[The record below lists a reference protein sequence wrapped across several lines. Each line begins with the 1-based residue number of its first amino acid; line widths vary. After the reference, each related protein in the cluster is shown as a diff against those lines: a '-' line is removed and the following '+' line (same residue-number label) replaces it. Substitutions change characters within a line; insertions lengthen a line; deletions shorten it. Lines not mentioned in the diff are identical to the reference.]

1 MIFGLENIDFLKH
14 FKPTVPSREYCE
26 NNVKIQ
32 PKGPS
37 KVLLLFDDEGN
48 DDLDEELEKKLEISN
63 KIFVKSHSE
72 LLLGNLEPLLDLD
85 NKLN

>member
-14 FKPTVPSREYCE
+14 FKPKVPSREYCE

-48 DDLDEELEKKLEISN
+48 DELDEE
-63 KIFVKSHSE
+63 
-72 LLLGNLEPLLDLD
+72 
-85 NKLN
+85 